1 MTYLF
6 LINKL
11 NNLFTVSRRLGSRLS
26 WRPCVCTVSPAFDWW
41 SASRGVTKNQNS
53 ITIVSHRIYLGG
65 CHFNPTF
72 GCQVCTVV
80 VWYFQNFKF
89 ALICRQYL
97 HKLAYCEQR
106 NVKQEFTQLKV
117 GNLCS
122 SSNFEVQTTNC
133 TNKENN
139 LEASPFLFSSNIF

>member
-11 NNLFTVSRRLGSRLS
+11 NNLFTVSRRLRSRLS
-26 WRPCVCTVSPAFDWW
+26 WRPGVCTVSPAFDWW

-72 GCQVCTVV
+72 GCQVCAVV

-89 ALICRQYL
+89 ALLLYTSISMITVDAL
-97 HKLAYCEQR
+97 KA
-106 NVKQEFTQLKV
+106 KQ
-117 GNLCS
+117 GDMCS
-122 SSNFEVQTTNC
+122 LINSR
-133 TNKENN
+133 
-139 LEASPFLFSSNIF
+139 PIIFSSNLI